1 MATLE
6 HRVDEFLRA
15 PLAAAFLV
23 LAARNDLGTDQ
34 LADPA
39 TACTLASAALCEL
52 NPWSGG
58 RRPAAVRADVLADA
72 RPLLADVLADVL
84 ADERNSWWDAPL
96 QRDAQLLL
104 TGREDR
110 RPGPFDVAVPTGP
123 LSGWETYA
131 QKPAHALI
139 TSTELAVPA
148 DEPIRSSAHAELACG
163 CSDWDAVYP
172 VAEQRLRVA
181 ERARV
186 AEVHSAGDWHDLC
199 ARYGDPATHHGSD
212 ANLRDAAGIDN
223 GLAPT
228 WSALAADHDGVHLS
242 FAGLLSALYVP
253 VSSPDVGTTTL
264 WAWNWECTHWVRSV
278 FTAAAAMPE
287 LTESP
292 PAADHWLR
300 LG

>member
-1 MATLE
+1 MSALE
-6 HRVDEFLRA
+6 QRIEDFLQA

-23 LAARNDLGTDQ
+23 LADRNDLDGDQ

-39 TACTLASAALCEL
+39 TACTLASTALREL

-58 RRPAAVRADVLADA
+58 TRPAVVRADVLEAA
-72 RPLLADVLADVL
+72 RPLRSLLAAVL

-110 RPGPFDVAVPTGP
+110 QPDPFQVPVPVGPIG
-123 LSGWETYA
+123 SWETYA
-131 QKPAHALI
+131 QKPVHALI

-148 DEPIRSSAHAELACG
+148 GEPIRSSAHAELACG
-163 CSDWDAVYP
+163 ASDWDPAYP
-172 VAEQRLRVA
+172 VDQRRLQVA
-181 ERARV
+181 EHARI
-186 AEVHSAGDWHDLC
+186 AEVHSAADWHALST
-199 ARYGDPATHHGSD
+199 RYGDPATHHGSD
-212 ANLRDAAGIDN
+212 SSLREVAEIDN

-228 WSALAADHDGVHLS
+228 WSALAADYDGVHLS

-253 VSSPDVGTTTL
+253 VSSPQSGTTTL
-264 WAWNWECTHWVRSV
+264 WAWDWECTHWIRSV
-278 FTAAAAMPE
+278 FIDTTALPQLPEPPQAMNYWQP
-287 LTESP
+287 
-292 PAADHWLR
+292 

>member
-1 MATLE
+1 MSGLE
-6 HRVDEFLRA
+6 HRVDEFLQA

-23 LAARNDLGTDQ
+23 LAARNDLGADQ

-39 TACTLASAALCEL
+39 TACTLASSALCEL

-58 RRPAAVRADVLADA
+58 ARPADVRADALAAA
-72 RPLLADVLADVL
+72 RPLRPLLADVL

-110 RPGPFDVAVPTGP
+110 RPEPYHLPVPTGAV
-123 LSGWETYA
+123 SRWETYA
-131 QKPAHALI
+131 QKPAHGLI

-163 CSDWDAVYP
+163 CSDWTAVYP
-172 VAEQRLRVA
+172 VAQRRLEVA
-181 ERARV
+181 EHARV
-186 AEVHSAGDWHDLC
+186 AEVHSAADWHDLC
-199 ARYGDPATHHGSD
+199 VRYGDPATHHGSD
-212 ANLRDAAGIDN
+212 TNLRDAAGIDN

-228 WSALAADHDGVHLS
+228 WSAVAADHDAVHLS
-242 FAGLLSALYVP
+242 FAGLISALYVP
-253 VSSPDVGTTTL
+253 VSSPGVGTTTL
-264 WAWNWECTHWVRSV
+264 WAWDWECTHWVRSV
-278 FTAAAAMPE
+278 ATAATTLPE
-287 LTESP
+287 LDEP
-292 PAADHWLR
+292 PQAADHWLR

>member
-1 MATLE
+1 MSALE
-6 HRVDEFLRA
+6 HRVEDFLQA

-23 LAARNDLGTDQ
+23 LAARNDLAADQ

-39 TACTLASAALCEL
+39 TACTLASTALCEL

-58 RRPAAVRADVLADA
+58 RRPTAVRADVLMAA
-72 RPLLADVLADVL
+72 RPLRPLLTDVL

-110 RPGPFDVAVPTGP
+110 RPEPFDVPVPTGP
-123 LSGWETYA
+123 VSGWETYA

-148 DEPIRSSAHAELACG
+148 DEPIRSGAHAELACG

-172 VAEQRLRVA
+172 VAQQRLEVTGH
-181 ERARV
+181 ARV
-186 AEVHSAGDWHDLC
+186 AEVHSAADWHGLC
-199 ARYGDPATHHGSD
+199 ARYGDPGTHRGSD
-212 ANLRDAAGIDN
+212 ANLRDAAGIEN
-223 GLAPT
+223 GVAPT
-228 WSALAADHDGVHLS
+228 WSALGADHDGVHLS

-253 VSSPDVGTTTL
+253 VDSPQIGTTTL
-264 WAWNWECTHWVRSV
+264 WAWDWECTHWVRSV
-278 FTAAAAMPE
+278 FPTTAVLPE
-287 LTESP
+287 LDEP
-292 PAADHWLR
+292 PEAAELWLG
-300 LG
+300 LA